1 MSSACLA
8 PFLYSFTRS
17 ELSAASTFARGLQ
30 RNSSTVHHRNLIHR
44 STASR
49 SAALEQHSP
58 SAEGSSNAWDRLNPS
73 PDDYSL
79 TPFTD
84 KCLLTLQAGSGGHG
98 CVSFLREKYIAAGPA
113 NGGDGGSGGNIFIQ
127 AVQNCTSLHTLSR
140 QREIT
145 AGRGGNGQGDN
156 QGGKKGKDVLLQVPV
171 GTVIREIRRW
181 DPIDAEEDLARQKK
195 YSKGLYEDG
204 RRKLAQKW
212 LFYPGAQPSDE
223 VDLSLLPQIPR
234 PRRSALAAMMPQ
246 SPIRLD
252 LDKHMET
259 PLLLA
264 AGAMG
269 GYGNPHF
276 LSREHPRPKVA
287 TKGDGGMRLTVA
299 LELKLFADVGLVGLP
314 NAGKSTFLRS
324 VSNSRARVGS
334 WAFTTLQPNIGTVI
348 LDNHKGRPSRMLRSP
363 SQASASRTRFTIAD
377 IPGLIEDA
385 HLDRGLG
392 LDFLRHVDRAAVL
405 AFVVDLSAGD
415 AVAALRSLWGEVG
428 EYESL
433 KDRQRVEE
441 SQRVV
446 EWNPFE
452 ELPDCDAMQSVEEET
467 KNLPQLVL
475 PPISS
480 KPWIVI
486 ASKADRPETQ
496 ENFARLGAYVQDLQE
511 GKVEHPSKRQHAHA
525 RGAIALPVSAI
536 KGEGVDRVINV
547 LVDILA
553 ET

>member
-1 MSSACLA
+1 
-8 PFLYSFTRS
+8 
-17 ELSAASTFARGLQ
+17 
-30 RNSSTVHHRNLIHR
+30 
-44 STASR
+44 
-49 SAALEQHSP
+49 
-58 SAEGSSNAWDRLNPS
+58 
-73 PDDYSL
+73 
-79 TPFTD
+79 
-84 KCLLTLQAGSGGHG
+84 
-98 CVSFLREKYIAAGPA
+98 
-113 NGGDGGSGGNIFIQ
+113 
-127 AVQNCTSLHTLSR
+127 
-140 QREIT
+140 
-145 AGRGGNGQGDN
+145 
-156 QGGKKGKDVLLQVPV
+156 
-171 GTVIREIRRW
+171 
-181 DPIDAEEDLARQKK
+181 
-195 YSKGLYEDG
+195 
-204 RRKLAQKW
+204 
-212 LFYPGAQPSDE
+212 
-223 VDLSLLPQIPR
+223 
-234 PRRSALAAMMPQ
+234 
-246 SPIRLD
+246 
-252 LDKHMET
+252 
-259 PLLLA
+259 
-264 AGAMG
+264 
-269 GYGNPHF
+269 
-276 LSREHPRPKVA
+276 
-287 TKGDGGMRLTVA
+287 
-299 LELKLFADVGLVGLP
+299 
-314 NAGKSTFLRS
+314 
-324 VSNSRARVGS
+324 
-334 WAFTTLQPNIGTVI
+334 
-348 LDNHKGRPSRMLRSP
+348 MLRSP